1 MELKDLGWSD
11 HFAEHF
17 RPHAGAGLT
26 PARVAVEHRSGY
38 ELYSIEGGLTAEVSG
53 RFRHQT
59 AAPGDFPAVGDWV
72 AVQLLPAEA
81 KAVIQAV
88 LPRRS
93 RFSRTAAGDA
103 GEEQILAANIETIFV
118 VSSLDANLNPRR
130 IERYLTLAWESGAN
144 PVVVLTKA
152 DLCGDVPCAVR
163 EVETIAA
170 GAPIVAISTLNGQ
183 GIEQLQRHLRPA
195 ETGALL
201 GSSGVGKSTLINHLC
216 GDEILDVQPVRDADS
231 KGRHT
236 TTRRELIILPS
247 GALMIDTPGMREL
260 QLWDGGDGIEEA
272 FADIAALAAGCRF
285 TDCRH
290 ETEPGCA
297 VLAAIESGQ
306 LDPARLA
313 SHQKLRRELEHFDR
327 RHDPL
332 AQARQRQRNKI
343 IERSLRTQLK
353 NKR

>member
-1 MELKDLGWSD
+1 MELKDLGWRD
-11 HFAEHF
+11 FFAEHF
-17 RPHAGAGLT
+17 RPHADAGLK
-26 PARVAVEHRSGY
+26 PARVAVGLRNNY
-38 ELYSIEGGLTAEVSG
+38 VLYSAEGTLMAEVAG
-53 RFRHQT
+53 RFRHQAT
-59 AAPGDFPAVGDWV
+59 GPADFPAVGDWV
-72 AVQLLPAEA
+72 AMQPLPGEA
-81 KAVIQAV
+81 KAVIHGV

-103 GEEQILAANIETIFV
+103 GTEQVVATNIETVFV
-118 VSSLDANLNPRR
+118 VSSLDANFNTRR

-152 DLCGDVPCAVR
+152 DLCADVAAAVGDVESV
-163 EVETIAA
+163 AA
-170 GAPIVAISTLNGQ
+170 GAPVVAISALNGA
-183 GIEQLQRHLRPA
+183 GIDRLQRHLRPA

-216 GDEILDVQPVRDADS
+216 GEEVLDVLPVRESDS

-236 TTRRELIILPS
+236 TTRRELVILPS
-247 GALMIDTPGMREL
+247 GALIIDTPGMREL
-260 QLWDGGDGIEEA
+260 QLWDGADGMEEA
-272 FADIAALAAGCRF
+272 FADIAALAVGCRF

-297 VLAAIESGQ
+297 VLAAIESEQ

-313 SHQKLRRELEHFDR
+313 SHHKLRRELEHFDR

-332 AQARQRQRNKI
+332 AQTRQRQRSKI
-343 IERSLRTQLK
+343 IERSLRAHLK